1 VTVRSR
7 FEGSALTSLHWCWLQ
22 LEIRSCLPLV
32 LSGQLLFGGCWRGR
46 ELPTQLRIG
55 VRKDQGKLAAHAWV
69 EYQGHA
75 IGEPEASHLHYAAF
89 AEEIRGELP

>member
-1 VTVRSR
+1 
-7 FEGSALTSLHWCWLQ
+7 LTSRMVLAAARNSLVPS
-22 LEIRSCLPLV
+22 SCLER
-32 LSGQLLFGGCWRGR
+32 SIAIWWLLARRGIA
-46 ELPTQLRIG
+46 TQLRIG

-89 AEEIRGELP
+89 AEEMSGELS